1 MKSTNTGYSWLWS
14 FQYISQIWFTNPIC
28 RSEILKIMLEKLI
41 VHGENCVYIEVWKHK
56 TIHYEFP
63 WKHLFSFSFQIL
75 GRLTSV
81 KDNMI
86 PLKAFMAAF
95 ALLFF
100 KGRNNTIFVEFFFSL
115 FFLTHVTVQ
124 CLGPLSFL
132 INPCNEH
139 SANDSQN
146 RCL

>member
-14 FQYISQIWFTNPIC
+14 FQHTSQSWFTNPIC
-28 RSEILKIMLEKLI
+28 WSEILKIMLEKLI
-41 VHGENCVYIEVWKHK
+41 VHDESCVYIELWKHK
-56 TIHYEFP
+56 MIHYEFP

-75 GRLTSV
+75 GHLTSV

-86 PLKAFMAAF
+86 PLKAFMVAF

-100 KGRNNTIFVEFFFSL
+100 KGCNNTILIVI